1 MKITLLSLTLLLIW
15 SNIKAQNSVDTSKQ
29 ANYLKVISTSAQAN
43 RVEIASDIDST
54 WNKWKER
61 GYSFGFNPAHTPMYS
76 TVNGILSTPYMVQVR
91 GNENEKNKKRWGYH
105 LFEGYASDDKSRIT
119 MLVNKH
125 TEFNKPVG
133 ELYYYSTV
141 YNHTEPAYNWLRI
154 GSDVQLHSFLFN
166 RDKAVFYGSLQ
177 LRNAFTLGN
186 IGKEMIRKDKPE
198 GDDEK
203 NAVEDAKFVNFT
215 ELKGSGDGTMFYDKD
230 HNIVVIRVAGKWM
243 KLVVE
248 QLPDSI
254 QYAF

>member
-1 MKITLLSLTLLLIW
+1 MKTTLLSVILLLICF
-15 SNIKAQNSVDTSKQ
+15 NIKAQNSGDTSK
-29 ANYLKVISTSAQAN
+29 YLKVVPTSALAN
-43 RVEIASDIDST
+43 RIEISSDIDST

-61 GYSFGFNPAHTPMYS
+61 GYSFGFNPALTPMYS
-76 TVNGILSTPYMVQVR
+76 TVYGILSTPYMVQVR

-154 GSDVQLHSFLFN
+154 GSDVQHHSFLFS

-177 LRNAFTLGN
+177 LTNAITLGN
-186 IGKEMIRKDKPE
+186 IGKDLIRKDKPE

-254 QYAF
+254 QYGF